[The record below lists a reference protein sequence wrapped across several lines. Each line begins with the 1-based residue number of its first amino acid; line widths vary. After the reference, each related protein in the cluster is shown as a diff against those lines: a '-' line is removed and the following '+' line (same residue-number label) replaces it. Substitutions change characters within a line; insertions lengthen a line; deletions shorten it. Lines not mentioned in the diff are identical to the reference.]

1 MRGTIW
7 SVVALGTGIVML
19 PLILPSTGGGDDAG
33 TAIFDLITSIAPVVG
48 LTFAVAAFGLLIG
61 LLGFDRGF

>member
-1 MRGTIW
+1 
-7 SVVALGTGIVML
+7 ML